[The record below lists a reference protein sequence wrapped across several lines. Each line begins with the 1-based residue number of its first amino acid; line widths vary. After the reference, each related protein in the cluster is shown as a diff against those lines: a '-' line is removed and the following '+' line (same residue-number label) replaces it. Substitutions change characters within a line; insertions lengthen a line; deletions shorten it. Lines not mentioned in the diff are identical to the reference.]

1 MAAERL
7 ATQVSHATTSNSSTH
22 SFVGRLTLYFVLIG
36 VLASGLI
43 YLMMIFMLQW
53 VEDEVSLNN
62 LRDSAPYVIKQFR
75 NGTPEPL
82 VLPPNITAFH
92 STDFIPSNYGELQ
105 NYPLGFNGEINDDSD
120 ELFLYRSEFVLNGRM
135 TQLFITMPAENIE
148 LSKEQWNGI
157 SGFIIVFTFGLILL
171 FSFAIFKLFRRLIAP
186 INQLSMQLGQA
197 SPPTEFTVSQSAT
210 KEFGILTDSL
220 NHYRQQIETLIKQEQ
235 AFARYASH
243 ELRTPLSIVLG
254 SAKLLAQ
261 KPDADFQLRQRER
274 ITRAAQDMQNT
285 VEALLNI
292 VKQEKSANAN
302 PPRQLTELE
311 LAQTLETTINQA
323 KQQDIEVIMNWHG
336 TPTVQPN
343 SAVVKMLLTNLINNA
358 INARSENLPAEE
370 VSWIKVSI
378 FDDRIVIED
387 NGQGLSEVEKGHQGT
402 ELAGHGLGL
411 VIIDTLCQRYN
422 WLFNLEENQP
432 KGCIATLSLPK
443 INN

>member
-1 MAAERL
+1 MSVDM
-7 ATQVSHATTSNSSTH
+7 TKQTSHATTSNSSTH

-36 VLASGLI
+36 VMASGLI

-75 NGTPEPL
+75 KGTPEPL

-92 STDFIPSNYGELQ
+92 STHFIPSKYGQLQ
-105 NYPLGFNGEINDDSD
+105 NYPLGFNGEINEDVN

-135 TQLFITMPAENIE
+135 TQLYITMPAENIE
-148 LSKEQWNGI
+148 LNRDQWNGI
-157 SGFIIVFTFGLILL
+157 STFIIVFTIGLILL

-186 INQLSMQLGQA
+186 INQLSMQLGQNK
-197 SPPTEFTVSQSAT
+197 PPKEFTVSHSAA

-220 NHYRQQIETLIKQEQ
+220 NNYRQQNETLMKQEQ

-302 PPRQLTELE
+302 PPRL
-311 LAQTLETTINQA
+311 LAEQEIKHVLETTISQA
-323 KQQDIEVIMNWHG
+323 QQQGIEVIIDWHDA
-336 TPTVQPN
+336 PIVQPN
-343 SAVVKMLLTNLINNA
+343 SAVIKMLLTNLLNNA
-358 INARSENLPAEE
+358 INASCEDLAEGE
-370 VSWIKVSI
+370 ASWIKLSI
-378 FDDRIVIED
+378 FEHQIMIED
-387 NGQGLSEVEKGHQGT
+387 NGQGLSDSEKGNQAS
-402 ELAGHGLGL
+402 ELVGHGLGL
-411 VIIDTLCQRYN
+411 VIIETLCQRYN
-422 WLFNLEENQP
+422 WQFSLKANQP
-432 KGCIATLSLPK
+432 KGCVATLSLPK
-443 INN
+443 LTV